1 MICGFYGRDVFFCYY
16 YADRNWP
23 FRWAHATPPIV
34 QAPSI
39 GLGLAGWRLRELY
52 QIMKIRKINNN
63 HNRLLM
69 IETAYGGLR
78 NDPPLKMIINNFI
91 AIESFEWSA
100 NQNEVGSVRL

>member
-1 MICGFYGRDVFFCYY
+1 MGTRDP
-16 YADRNWP
+16 ADRSST
-23 FRWAHATPPIV
+23 FDWADW
-34 QAPSI
+34 
-39 GLGLAGWRLRELY
+39 LAGWRLRELY

>member
-1 MICGFYGRDVFFCYY
+1 
-16 YADRNWP
+16 
-23 FRWAHATPPIV
+23 
-34 QAPSI
+34 
-39 GLGLAGWRLRELY
+39 
-52 QIMKIRKINNN
+52 MKIRKINNN